1 VDTKKTIVGVL
12 LIAVVWF
19 AGYRSSWA
27 DSEQAKAGS
36 KFGVVSVRRIFQEC
50 KRNVTYREEATAE
63 QDSLIAELDKL
74 QKEVELGQA
83 GLKTLKAG
91 TTEHLNLMKETLEK
105 QANLQAQQEFAKQ
118 QLSLKDQRWTEE
130 LYKDILAMTGE
141 VAAAKGLDF
150 VMESDDIELP
160 AASANDLMLTIRTHK
175 LLYSGGCADIT
186 AEVMA
191 KVDSMAVSK

>member
-1 VDTKKTIVGVL
+1 MGVL
-12 LIAVVWF
+12 LIAGLWF
-19 AGYRSSWA
+19 AGRQSSWA
-27 DSEQAKAGS
+27 ESEQAQADS

-50 KRNVTYREEATAE
+50 KRNVTYREQAMAE
-63 QDSLIAELDKL
+63 QETLIAELDKL

-91 TTEHLNLMKETLEK
+91 TAEYLNLMKETLEK
-105 QANLQAQQEFAKQ
+105 QANLQAKQEFAKQ
-118 QLSLKDQRWTEE
+118 QLAAKDQRWTEE

-175 LLYSGGCADIT
+175 LLYCGGCLDIT

-191 KVDSMAVSK
+191 KVDAKVTN